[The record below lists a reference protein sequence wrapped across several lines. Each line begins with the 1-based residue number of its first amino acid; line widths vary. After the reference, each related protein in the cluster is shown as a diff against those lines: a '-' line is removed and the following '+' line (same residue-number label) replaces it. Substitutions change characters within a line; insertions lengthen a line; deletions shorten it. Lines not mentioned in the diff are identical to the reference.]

1 MKEILTIRGLSKS
14 YNQVKAVQNLNLDIS
29 DGQAYGI
36 LGPNGSGKTTTLSIV
51 TGIIRQERGSFTW
64 FGKEP
69 EASQRRCIGSLIETP
84 HFYPYLSLE
93 KNLRIIC
100 DIKGLGYSD
109 INRVLDSAKLAERKR
124 SRFSTMSLGMKQR
137 LGLAA
142 ALLGDPRVLVLDEP
156 TNGLDPEG
164 IAEVR
169 EMVIE
174 QVKEGKTLILAS
186 HILNEVEK
194 ICSHVAILKKGELLA
209 NGPVK
214 ELLSEEEIIEVSCS
228 DNKLLRNKLIGSGLV
243 TETEEE
249 NGLLVITLKEGV
261 SPADLNAFAFSNKLI
276 INHML
281 SRKRSLESQFL
292 ELVKSPEPENLRSQP
307 KNVEPEQ
314 SGAHEGEAE

>member
-1 MKEILTIRGLSKS
+1 MKEILSIQGLSKS
-14 YNQVKAVQNLNLDIS
+14 YKSIKAIRNLDLQIS
-29 DGQAYGI
+29 EGEAYGI

-51 TGIIRQERGSFTW
+51 TGIIRQDSGLFKW

-69 EASQRRCIGSLIETP
+69 VASQRRSIGSLIETP

-100 DIKGLGYSD
+100 DIKRMPYDD
-109 INRVLDSAKLAERKR
+109 IGRVLETAQLAERKR
-124 SRFSTMSLGMKQR
+124 SRFNTLSLGMKQR
-137 LGLAA
+137 LGIAA

-169 EMVIE
+169 ELVLQ
-174 QVKEGKTLILAS
+174 QVHQGKTLILAS
-186 HILNEVEK
+186 HILSEVEK

-214 ELLSEEEIIEVSCS
+214 ELLSEDEIIEISC
-228 DNKLLRNKLIGSGLV
+228 DNNEELGQKLEESLLV
-243 TETEEE
+243 KEVETE
-249 NGLLVITLKEGV
+249 NGVLVLTLNEKV
-261 SPADLNAFAFSNKLI
+261 TPAEVNAFAFANKLVVH
-276 INHML
+276 HML

-292 ELVKSPEPENLRSQP
+292 ELVKES
-307 KNVEPEQ
+307 
-314 SGAHEGEAE
+314 